1 MYRRQIMS
9 WSLDLIRTKTNSEP
23 YGKEKDEDVI
33 PFKKGE
39 IIKTLSEIAEIV
51 DIRIEETE
59 IVPVEDTEIDFDSF
73 FIVHV
78 YGKNWSIEF
87 LFYNWCEY
95 SEKDMTYDTIELQV
109 RGNTEPKEFL
119 SLLAEKLR
127 ARLFDI
133 SAGTFWTGDST
144 GLSDWKNLCDRIS
157 KELSE
162 RKIM

>member
-1 MYRRQIMS
+1 MS

-23 YGKEKDEDVI
+23 YGKEKDDDII
-33 PFKKGE
+33 PFKKYE
-39 IIKTLSEIAEIV
+39 IIKTLSEISEIL

-59 IVPVEDTEIDFDSF
+59 IVPVEDNEIDFDSF

-78 YGKNWSIEF
+78 YEKNWSIEF

-127 ARLFDI
+127 ARLFDM
-133 SAGTFWTGDST
+133 STGTFWTGNDSGFT
-144 GLSDWKNLCDRIS
+144 DWKNLCDRIV
-157 KELSE
+157 KELSDNE
-162 RKIM
+162 R